1 MGHMLFSF
9 EKSHKRILA
18 FLVCLVGFCYFVVAQ
33 GLYYSWDFS
42 DCEIKDILYAVSLD
56 SEISIVP
63 DDTVSGKGDLK
74 FAGSEFDS
82 AFETFLKVNRLYVNR
97 DEKVWTVSKF
107 RARREG
113 QLLFVDAYDLSP
125 AQILEKLSAY
135 VDSVLTFDSLPAT
148 KMSVHFNG
156 VPENLLLKALAK
168 QFGNY
173 ELVKSDAGYNFARKN
188 DVRKLETSDSYC
200 RIFVSEKAYSVDVRD
215 CKFEDAIE
223 KLFSLGRNDSSL
235 KSFCLLANGDVKL
248 QRSVFDGIDFTD
260 TLAKL
265 CAQAG
270 FSYVLDGS
278 IFYIFTNGNAKTELI
293 TGNRD
298 WKKYS
303 LRFTKSQDFFSYLT
317 KRVGK
322 LETLALPDEHSFLCL
337 ASKSEEKI
345 ILDLIKEVDI
355 EQNLYSINLKYIK
368 PSELMNHLPPSV
380 DKNSLFLAD
389 DDSVLYFRGSKSAYE
404 SFKQQLELCDQP
416 VKRITYDLLILQ
428 YDESDQNAWSSSIGA
443 KRLKLGDSN
452 NFSALLG
459 SVMDFNLNVVTSFGL
474 TFAAELQASIEENKT
489 KVFADTTLH
498 GVSGKKINFQNTNT
512 YRYRDNNV
520 DPDTG
525 LPIYSGVT
533 KEITSGIKLEVLGWV
548 SGDGMITSSV
558 TASLSRQGTD
568 TSSSTGNPPPTSEK
582 LVTTEVRG
590 RSGEPVILSGL
601 VLNSESKTEKRTP
614 LLSKIPLF
622 GNLFKAKDSTEEKSQ
637 MVIYLLP
644 HLEQEEKSRY
654 EKKFDKD
661 WAKERVAEFRER
673 MGDL

>member
-1 MGHMLFSF
+1 MLFSF

-74 FAGSEFDS
+74 FAGSDFDS
-82 AFETFLKVNRLYVNR
+82 AFETFLKVNRLYVSKG
-97 DEKVWTVSKF
+97 EKIWTVSKF
-107 RARREG
+107 MAKREDG
-113 QLLFVDAYDLSP
+113 LLFVDACDLTP
-125 AQILEKLSAY
+125 AQILEKLSAF

-188 DVRKLETSDSYC
+188 DVRKVESLDSFC
-200 RIFVSEKAYSVDVRD
+200 NIVFSGRTYSVDVRD
-215 CKFEDAIE
+215 CKFSDAIE
-223 KLFSLGRNDSSL
+223 KLFSLGRTEPCD

-270 FSYVLDGS
+270 FSYVLDES
-278 IFYIFTNGNAKTELI
+278 IFYIFTNGDAKTELI

-303 LRFTKSQDFFSYLT
+303 LKFTKSQDFFSYLT

-322 LETLALPDEHSFLCL
+322 LETIALPDENSFLCL
-337 ASKSEEKI
+337 ASQSEDRNI
-345 ILDLIKEVDI
+345 QDLIKDVDI
-355 EQNLYSINLKYIK
+355 EQSLYSINLRYIK
-368 PSELMNHLPPSV
+368 PAELMSHLPPSV
-380 DKNSLFLAD
+380 DKSALFLAD
-389 DDSVLYFRGSKSAYE
+389 DDSVLYFKGSKSAYE
-404 SFKQQLELCDQP
+404 NLKKQIELCDQP

-428 YDESDQNAWSSSIGA
+428 YDETDQNSWASSFSTS
-443 KRLKLGDSN
+443 RLKQGDSN
-452 NFSALLG
+452 NISVLLG
-459 SVMDFNLNVVTSFGL
+459 SVMNFNLNVVTSFGL
-474 TFAAELQASIEENKT
+474 TFASELQSSIEKNKT

-498 GVSGKKINFQNTNT
+498 GISGKKINFQNTNT

-520 DPDTG
+520 NPDTG

-558 TASLSRQGTD
+558 TASLSRQGID
-568 TSSSTGNPPPTSEK
+568 TSSTTGNPPPTSEK

-590 RSGEPVILSGL
+590 RSGEPVVLSGL
-601 VLNSESKTEKRTP
+601 ILSSETDQQKRTP
-614 LLSKIPLF
+614 FWSKLPLL
-622 GNLFKAKDSTEEKSQ
+622 GNLFRAKDKIKEKSQ
-637 MVIYLLP
+637 MVIYLVP
-644 HLEQEEKSRY
+644 HLEEENRSVYK
-654 EKKFDKD
+654 KKFDAN
-661 WAKERVAEFRER
+661 WAKERIASLRKR
-673 MGDL
+673 MGDS

>member
-1 MGHMLFSF
+1 MRFSL
-9 EKSHKRILA
+9 KKGSKRFLA
-18 FLVCLVGFCYFVVAQ
+18 FLVCLVGFCYFAVAQ

-74 FAGSEFDS
+74 FAGSDFDS
-82 AFETFLKVNRLYVNR
+82 AFETFLKVNRLYVNKG
-97 DEKVWTVSKF
+97 EKVWTVSKF
-107 RARREG
+107 MAKREDG
-113 QLLFVDAYDLSP
+113 LLFVDACDLTP
-125 AQILEKLSAY
+125 AQILEKLSAF

-188 DVRKLETSDSYC
+188 DVRKVESLDSFC
-200 RIFVSEKAYSVDVRD
+200 NIVFSGRTYSVDVRD
-215 CKFEDAIE
+215 CKFSDAIE
-223 KLFSLGRNDSSL
+223 KLFSLGRTEPCD

-270 FSYVLDGS
+270 FSYVLDES
-278 IFYIFTNGNAKTELI
+278 IFYIFTNGDAKTELI

-303 LRFTKSQDFFSYLT
+303 LKFTKSQDFFSYLT
-317 KRVGK
+317 KRIGK
-322 LETLALPDEHSFLCL
+322 LESIALPDENSFLCL
-337 ASKSEEKI
+337 ASESENED
-345 ILDLIKEVDI
+345 ILNLIKEVDI
-355 EQNLYSINLKYIK
+355 EQSLYSISLKYIK
-368 PSELMNHLPPSV
+368 PAELMNHLPPSV
-380 DKNSLFLAD
+380 DKSALFLAD
-389 DDSVLYFRGSKSAYE
+389 DNSVLYFKGSKSAYE
-404 SFKQQLELCDQP
+404 TFMKQLELCDQP
-416 VKRITYDLLILQ
+416 VKRISYDLLILQ
-428 YDESDQNAWSSSIGA
+428 YDESDQNSWSSSIGA
-443 KRLKLGDSN
+443 GRIKLGDKN
-452 NFSALLG
+452 NISALLG
-459 SVMDFNLNVVTSFGL
+459 SVMNFNLNVLTSFGIS
-474 TFAAELQASIEENKT
+474 FAAELQSSIEENKT

-520 DPDTG
+520 DPETG

-558 TASLSRQGTD
+558 TASLSRQGID

-582 LVTTEVRG
+582 IVTTEVRG

-601 VLNSESKTEKRTP
+601 VLNAESNQQKRSP
-614 LLSKIPLF
+614 FLSKIPLL
-622 GNLFKAKDSTEEKSQ
+622 GNLFKAKDSTKEKSQ
-637 MVIYLLP
+637 MVIYLVP
-644 HLEQEEKSRY
+644 HLEDEDRSAY
-654 EKKFDKD
+654 TKKYDVN
-661 WAKERVAEFRER
+661 WAKERIASFEKR